1 MLDTLRRFPVDL
13 VEYAFEN
20 SHRLDLRRLEP
31 HVRPDATGPVGVR
44 ASDGKVLPVDE
55 RMVFHWNVDPFVLD
69 HKGTAS
75 RLADGTSFLLPY
87 YMALH
92 HGVIAAAPSP

>member
-1 MLDTLRRFPVDL
+1 MR
-13 VEYAFEN
+13 
-20 SHRLDLRRLEP
+20 RLDA
-31 HVRPDATGPVGVR
+31 HVRPDAAAPVGVR

-55 RMVFHWNVDPFVLD
+55 RMVFHWNLDPFALD
-69 HKGTAS
+69 HKGSGA

-92 HGVIAAAPSP
+92 HGVIAASPSP